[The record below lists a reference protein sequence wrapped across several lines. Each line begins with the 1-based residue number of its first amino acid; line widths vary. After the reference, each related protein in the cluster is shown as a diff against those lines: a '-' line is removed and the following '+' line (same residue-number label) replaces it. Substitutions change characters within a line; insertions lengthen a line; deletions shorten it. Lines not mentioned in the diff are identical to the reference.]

1 MRKREGEEARAGAAP
16 EETVA
21 DAAMGEKGARLGV
34 EGEPDVR
41 ARVDSER
48 REEGEVGEGADE
60 RAPGVGR

>member
-21 DAAMGEKGARLGV
+21 GAAMGEKGARLEV

-41 ARVDSER
+41 ARVGSER